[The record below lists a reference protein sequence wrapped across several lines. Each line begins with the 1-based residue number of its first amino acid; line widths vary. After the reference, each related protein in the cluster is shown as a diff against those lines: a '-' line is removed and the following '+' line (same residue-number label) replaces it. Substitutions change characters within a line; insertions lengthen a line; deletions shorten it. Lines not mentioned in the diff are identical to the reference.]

1 MTAGAGQSRD
11 GDYQKHIFDTAAY
24 DKKNTCLCCKQAQ
37 KGATMAVTIILDA
50 GHGGYDNG
58 ASYNGRRE
66 KDDTLRVTLAV
77 GQKLENAGY
86 NVLYTRTTD
95 RYDSPY
101 EKAQIANRSG
111 ADYFISFHRN
121 SGVTPNTYN
130 GTQALVY
137 ETGTEAE
144 RLGRAIND
152 QLVKFGF
159 KDLGVVER
167 PGLVVLRRTQMP
179 AVLMELGFINNDEDN
194 RMFDQRFDEMV
205 DAIVAGV
212 EQAVPLKKTAGK
224 YGVQVGLYR
233 YESNAEY
240 MREQLESQGY
250 LATVRREDPYY
261 AVIAGREDSLEDAM
275 ALQTRLR
282 QDGYDTLV
290 VNME

>member
-1 MTAGAGQSRD
+1 
-11 GDYQKHIFDTAAY
+11 
-24 DKKNTCLCCKQAQ
+24 
-37 KGATMAVTIILDA
+37 MAVTIILDA

-66 KDDTLRVTLAV
+66 KDDTLRVALAV
-77 GQKLENAGY
+77 GEKLENAGY

-95 RYDSPY
+95 RYDSPF

-121 SGVTPNTYN
+121 SGATPNTYN

-144 RLGRAIND
+144 RLGRSIND

-179 AVLMELGFINNDEDN
+179 AVLMELGFINHDGDN
-194 RMFDQRFDEMV
+194 QMFDQRFDEMV
-205 DAIVAGV
+205 DAIVTGV
-212 EQAVPLKKTAGK
+212 EQAIPLTRPSGK
-224 YGVQVGLYR
+224 FGVQVGLYR

-250 LATVRREDPYY
+250 LASIRREGPYY

-275 ALQTRLR
+275 TLQNRLR